1 MDKRFKDA
9 RKYNIKKLWELHSA
23 IAENV
28 ALGKTNVEISEQL
41 NITPQTVSNV
51 RNSPIGRDKV
61 QILTAAMDAETIDIG
76 RRIREFAPK
85 ALEYLEKII
94 EGREPG
100 ASTALRAKIASNHL
114 ARAGYGEI
122 TKVHSL
128 NATVNKDDIE
138 EIKQRAMEARNITT
152 NNFSTHVAP
161 PLERI

>member
-9 RKYNIKKLWELHSA
+9 RKYNIKKLWELHQN
-23 IAENV
+23 IAQEV
-28 ALGKTNVEISEQL
+28 SLGKSNVEISSVL
-41 NITPQTVSNV
+41 GITPQTVSNV
-51 RNSPIGRDKV
+51 RNSPIGKDKIEV
-61 QILTAAMDAETIDIG
+61 LTAAMDAETVDIG

-100 ASTALRAKIASNHL
+100 ASVSLRAKIASNHL

-128 NATVNKDDIE
+128 NATVSKDDIE
-138 EIKQRAMEARNITT
+138 EIKARALEARRINV
-152 NNFSTHVAP
+152 SAVADP
-161 PLERI
+161 SVGKALA